1 MPKKWRLTLEV
12 PFLSQLLLAAGFH
25 LDPLL
30 SQRLALARP
39 KAKQLVLCLAP
50 PLPPTQ
56 VLVRLEQGLLV
67 SGIKLVPH
75 VCALPQKHTRGS
87 SRKASS
93 LL

>member
-39 KAKQLVLCLAP
+39 KAKHLVLCLAP
-50 PLPPTQ
+50 PLPPAQ

-67 SGIKLVPH
+67 SGKLVPH
-75 VCALPQKHTRGS
+75 VCDLPQKHTRGS